1 GWIDRVIRPGVA
13 YQFLEGDGGE
23 GVPQGLLKAHAA
35 LVFNTSNTPKD
46 REIAVFGD
54 PLETLWKNCV
64 FELCGVTQFHRKMF
78 EVIVTSSESQRH
90 TWLTE
95 VRQAVTRFF
104 PETQAP

>member
-1 GWIDRVIRPGVA
+1 
-13 YQFLEGDGGE
+13 
-23 GVPQGLLKAHAA
+23 
-35 LVFNTSNTPKD
+35 
-46 REIAVFGD
+46 
-54 PLETLWKNCV
+54 NCV

-78 EVIVTSSESQRH
+78 GVVVTSSESQRH